1 MHGNGNS
8 QTVLVTGGAG
18 FIGSHLIDALLARGD
33 RVICLDNFNDYYNP
47 AQKRANITEHLNHP
61 NYMLVEG
68 DLRDA
73 ACVHGL
79 FEKHRPQRVAHLA
92 AMAGV
97 RYSIERASLY
107 ADVNVQGTI
116 NMLEAA
122 RRHPPENFVNAS
134 TSSVYG
140 ATERT
145 PFTEDQPCDQPLAP
159 YPATK
164 RAAEMLAYAFHNM
177 FGLPITSV
185 RFFTVY
191 GPRVRPDMMA
201 YMVMDAIINDQEIV
215 VYNDGELHRDWTYV
229 DDIVQGVVAALDK
242 PLGCEVIN
250 IGRGQ
255 PVRLGDFV
263 DIIEELVGKQ
273 ARVKSLPA
281 PASEPPI
288 TFASIDKARDL
299 LGYQPHTSVPE
310 GLMHTWHWYRKF
322 HNL

>member
-1 MHGNGNS
+1 MAFVNS
-8 QTVLVTGGAG
+8 DTVLVTGGAG
-18 FIGSHLIDALLARGD
+18 FIGSHLVDHLLARRE
-33 RVICLDNFNDYYNP
+33 RVIVLDNLNDYYNP
-47 AQKRANITEHLNHP
+47 AQKRANIVEHLKNP
-61 NYMLVEG
+61 NYTLIEG

-73 ACVHGL
+73 VCVNRL
-79 FEKHRPQRVAHLA
+79 FEEYRPARVAHLA

-107 ADVNVQGTI
+107 TDVNVQGTI

-122 RRHPPENFVNAS
+122 RKHGVENFINAS

-140 ATERT
+140 ATEHT

-177 FGLPITSV
+177 FGMNITSV

-201 YMVMDAIINDQEIV
+201 FMVMDAIVKDKEVV
-215 VYNDGELHRDWTYV
+215 VYNNGELYRDWTFV
-229 DDIVQGVVAALDK
+229 DDIIQGVVAALDK
-242 PLGCEVIN
+242 PLGSEVIN
-250 IGRGQ
+250 IGRGE
-255 PVRLGDFV
+255 PVRLADFV
-263 DIIEELVGKQ
+263 EIIEELTGKE
-273 ARVKSLPA
+273 ARIKHLPA

-288 TFASIDKARDL
+288 TFASVDKARRL
-299 LGYQPHTSVPE
+299 LGYQPHTSVPQ
-310 GLMHTWHWYRKF
+310 GLKHTWDWYREF